1 MRKLITINLILI
13 LLTTLFMLP
22 VTYEAKTLGDLRN
35 ELQDLKN
42 QAAQKEQEKFQTEV
56 EIQKTKSQIAAYQS
70 QIADGRK
77 KIKEAKQKI
86 IELTDEIKEK
96 EEEVKELVRFLQIA
110 NGENAYLEYI
120 FGATSMS
127 DLINRLAI
135 VEQISTYNNELI
147 DEMNELIKENKK
159 LQKDLEDE
167 EKKLTNKISE
177 NEKLIRKLGSN
188 LTAVTD
194 VVIDIDKEIAAMKQR
209 IKDYEDRGCKDHQ
222 DLDECSF
229 IPLDT
234 GFSRPIGIGYISS
247 GFGWRSWNGGEMH
260 YAIDIAPGKDGY
272 NVYPTAAGRVS
283 SVIKKSSCGG
293 NAVYIDHIINGKKYS
308 SVYMHLLTV
317 NVKVNQVVERDT
329 IIGKN
334 GGGRTTA
341 LSGCGYS
348 PPTGYDYCTCGA
360 HLHFGIAEGHYKGYY
375 SWIANAVD
383 PTDYI
388 YFPKGWFNSR

>member
-22 VTYEAKTLGDLRN
+22 ITYEAKTLGDLKN
-35 ELQDLKN
+35 ELKTMEKQSAK
-42 QAAQKEQEKFQTEV
+42 QEEEKLQTQL
-56 EIQKTKSQIAAYQS
+56 EIQKTKNQIASYQS
-70 QIADGRK
+70 QIADGK

-96 EEEVKELVRFLQIA
+96 EEEVKDLVRFLQIA

-147 DEMNELIKENKK
+147 DEMNKLIKENKQ

-167 EKKLTNKISE
+167 EKNLQNKITE
-177 NEKLIRKLGSN
+177 NEKLIRKLGTN

-194 VVIDIDKEIAAMKQR
+194 VVLKIEDEIKSLKDK
-209 IKDYEDRGCKDHQ
+209 IKNYEDKGCKDHQ

-229 IPLDT
+229 IPLDS
-234 GFSRPIGIGYISS
+234 GFSRPIGTGYISS

-260 YAIDIAPGKDGY
+260 YAIDIATGKDGY
-272 NVYPTAAGRVS
+272 NVYPTAAGKVAA
-283 SVIKKSSCGG
+283 VIKKSSCGG
-293 NAVYIDHIINGKKYS
+293 NVVYIDHIINGKSYS
-308 SVYMHLLTV
+308 SVYMHLLTI
-317 NVKVNQVVERDT
+317 NVKINQNVDRNTV
-329 IIGKN
+329 IGKS

-341 LSGCGYS
+341 MSGCGYS
-348 PPTGYDYCTCGA
+348 PPPGYDGCTCGA
-360 HLHFGIAEGHYKGYY
+360 HLHFGISEGHYEGYY
-375 SWIANAVD
+375 TSIANAVD